1 MWPYIIT
8 WYRISFCCCRNR
20 VYIIT
25 RIFIMFF
32 FSPCIGDSRPLVGT
46 GKCFVHF
53 RSLNSNFQGYLRHI
67 CSENAILLWILCSEN
82 AILFWILSN
91 WTYFVQRTVRDSAQE
106 NTAQR
111 TWNWIQSRSFK
122 ERWCLHLFL
131 VFNLP
136 SLRRYKGMQI
146 YFFSPSTCL
155 LLSERLSFRESSF
168 IKGNI
173 YLSDWG
179 LWT

>member
-25 RIFIMFF
+25 RIFIVFF
-32 FSPCIGDSRPLVGT
+32 FPCIGDSRPLVGT

-122 ERWCLHLFL
+122 WRWRLHLFL

-146 YFFSPSTCL
+146 YFFFPFYLSP
-155 LLSERLSFRESSF
+155 SFREAVLQG
-168 IKGNI
+168 IVLHQG
-173 YLSDWG
+173 
-179 LWT
+179 